1 MSFFDRPH
9 LLPPQA
15 SLRKLQVDRPQP
27 SPTYMNTLFTKLNQ
41 KAGAPWICDLLY
53 SAGWDMGSRQACF
66 GRKLDSY
73 NTSMVVLN
81 TFYHPSRSTV
91 SWASERQGPRCT
103 YDLHTGPQECG
114 SGAPAD
120 GSWFAD
126 ASRSLGAE
134 VAPV

>member
-1 MSFFDRPH
+1 MDLRS
-9 LLPPQA
+9 LVLSWMGYGQQA
-15 SLRKLQVDRPQP
+15 S
-27 SPTYMNTLFTKLNQ
+27 MLF
-41 KAGAPWICDLLY
+41 
-53 SAGWDMGSRQACF
+53 
-66 GRKLDSY
+66 RKLDSY

-81 TFYHPSRSTV
+81 TFYHPSRSAV